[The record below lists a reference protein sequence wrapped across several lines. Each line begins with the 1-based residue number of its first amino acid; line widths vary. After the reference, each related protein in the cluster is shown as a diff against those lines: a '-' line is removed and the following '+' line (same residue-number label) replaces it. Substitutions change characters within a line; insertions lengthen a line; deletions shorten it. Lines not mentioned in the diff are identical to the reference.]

1 MITCI
6 RRADW
11 VVAWEDGRHVYH
23 RDVDLAF
30 DDGAASDAAGIV
42 HLGSDYQGPAD
53 RELDGSDRL
62 LLPGLVNVHSHP
74 SSEPMNKGYREEFGN
89 PLLYWSPLY
98 DRAGLLRPDDE
109 GRRAATELAL
119 AEMLTSGVT
128 SVCDLA
134 APWPG
139 WLDVLA
145 GSGMRAWAVPGFAS
159 ARWVPRTAKGG
170 AGGAEPVGPVNANDV
185 GYDWDEAAGHR
196 ALEAAIAVAE
206 RADAHPS
213 GRLAGMLSP
222 AQVDTCSEELIR
234 AAIEAADEH
243 GWRIQI
249 HAAQSLFEFHE
260 MTRRHGCTPIQWLD
274 RIDALRPTTTVAH
287 GIFLDRHSWT
297 RWPTDLDRDLLADTG
312 TGLAHCPVVFSRH
325 GQAAENIGGYLRS
338 GITVGI
344 GTDSFPHNLLEELR
358 TAATLGWLTTGDVR
372 SITTGELFAAATV
385 GGASLVGRDDLGRLA
400 VGAAADVVSV
410 DLTHRAMV
418 PVRDPL
424 RSLIYTAADRAVT
437 DVFVA
442 GRPVVVDG
450 RVTTIDV
457 DDAGRRLDEA
467 RRRAEAT
474 AGDRH
479 HLGLAA
485 SDLSPLS
492 LPVSRPVG
500 DGRAGAA
507 GP

>member
-11 VVAWEDGRHVYH
+11 VVAWDGGRHVYRRH
-23 RDVDLAF
+23 VDLAF
-30 DDGAASDAAGIV
+30 GDGTGDRAGDADRIV
-42 HLGSDYQGPAD
+42 HLGPDYTGPAD
-53 RELDGSDRL
+53 REIDGTDRL

-74 SSEPMNKGYREEFGN
+74 SSEPINKGYREEFGN

-98 DRAGLLRPDDE
+98 DRAGLLRTGDDE
-109 GRRAATELAL
+109 ARLAATELAL
-119 AEMLTSGVT
+119 GEMLTSGVT

-134 APWPG
+134 APWSG
-139 WLDVLA
+139 WLDTLA

-159 ARWVPRTAKGG
+159 ARWVPRTSAD
-170 AGGAEPVGPVNANDV
+170 AASVGIVHAHDV
-185 GYDWDEAAGHR
+185 DYEWDEAGGHR
-196 ALEAAIAVAE
+196 ALAAAVDAAEEAD
-206 RADAHPS
+206 RHPS

-222 AQVDTCSEELIR
+222 AQVDTCSAELIR
-234 AAIEAADEH
+234 AAVDTADAH

-249 HAAQSLFEFHE
+249 HAAQSLFEFQE
-260 MTRRHGCTPIQWLD
+260 MTRRNGCTPIQWLD
-274 RIDALRPTTTVAH
+274 RIGALRPTTTIAH

-297 RWPTDLDRDLLADTG
+297 RWPTDLDLDLLASTG

-325 GQAAENIGGYLRS
+325 GQAAEDIGGYLRS
-338 GITVGI
+338 GITVGV

-358 TAATLGWLTTGDVR
+358 MAATLGWSTTGDVR
-372 SITTGELFAAATV
+372 SITTAELFTAATV
-385 GGASLVGRDDLGRLA
+385 GGAALVGRNDLGRLA

-410 DLTHRAMV
+410 DLTTPAMQ

-424 RSLIYTAADRAVT
+424 RSLIYTAADRAVA

-450 RVTTIDV
+450 RVITIDV

-474 AGDRH
+474 ASDRH
-479 HLGLAA
+479 HLGRPAV
-485 SDLSPLS
+485 DLSPLT
-492 LPVSRPVG
+492 LPVG
-500 DGRAGAA
+500 DG
-507 GP
+507 PSST